1 MGYPVRRPSPYGR
14 SGWDPV
20 GELSALRSELN
31 RMVGSVLGGLY
42 GERGWFG
49 DVDLEQSEDG
59 WTVTA
64 RLPGVAPE
72 EVLVELDDRELCIR
86 AAAAEDEEEGEAAQR
101 TRRGFNYRL
110 VVPGDV
116 DPDGVDATMDHGLLT
131 VRLPR
136 STRSRRR
143 SISVGRTGGPAES
156 GGPAQSGGPSLATG
170 TGVAGGASLA
180 GDTSPAGSAGSAGDV
195 GGAGVSTAGA
205 ASPDATAGEGAVVGD
220 QAGGVGGPGTA
231 QDATPTEDETDAQTA
246 VPPVAAQQGEPSW
259 PETTL
264 VETTDRPDEGPGGG
278 VATAPGETATGM
290 GETATG
296 EGEASWPEPPRP
308 ASP

>member
-143 SISVGRTGGPAES
+143 SISVGRTGGPA
-156 GGPAQSGGPSLATG
+156 GSGGPSLATG
-170 TGVAGGASLA
+170 TGVTGGPSLA
-180 GDTSPAGSAGSAGDV
+180 ADPSTAGSTEGS
-195 GGAGVSTAGA
+195 GAGISTAGA
-205 ASPDATAGEGAVVGD
+205 ASPDATASAGAVVDEQLGG
-220 QAGGVGGPGTA
+220 AGETGTV
-231 QDATPTEDETDAQTA
+231 QDAAPTEDETDAQTA
-246 VPPVAAQQGEPSW
+246 VPPVAAQQGEPGW

-264 VETTDRPDEGPGGG
+264 VDTTDQPAEGPGDS
-278 VATAPGETATGM
+278 VTATTPDETATGT
-290 GETATG
+290 GETVTG
-296 EGEASWPEPPRP
+296 IGEREADWPEPPRP
-308 ASP
+308 AGT